1 MTSLAL
7 SLVLSAAPLLADY
20 PEVLGWTKDGANVV
34 WLEGARKDKAVAMT
48 AVVFNVRTAHDERYD
63 FELRPTTG
71 AAKPGA
77 DHDKFEAWKKEHPL
91 EKLESLEGVTAD
103 TRIGGKP
110 ARSWGGDG
118 KVAAP
123 ELFTQRY
130 GVKQTMKSGL
140 AEYKGAKLPTTK
152 ASWYFDPGGRRVL
165 FELHSEA
172 AGEDPP
178 VSELVIV
185 PAGPTVFLLAPDL
198 TPAAREPQSDAIE
211 NAGFAVTG
219 WDQNAKPPAQ
229 TVVSA
234 APALKTQADALAKA
248 LSAKLES
255 KSPRGASVI
264 QVTAKR

>member
-20 PEVLGWTKDGANVV
+20 PEVLGWTEDGANVV
-34 WLEGARKDKAVAMT
+34 WMEGAKKDKAVAMT
-48 AVVFNVRTAHDERYD
+48 AVVFHVRTAHDERFD
-63 FELRPTTG
+63 R
-71 AAKPGA
+71 
-77 DHDKFEAWKKEHPL
+77 DQFEAWKKQHPL
-91 EKLESLEGVTAD
+91 KKLESLEGAEAG

-110 ARSWGGDG
+110 TRTWGGDG
-118 KVAAP
+118 KVAVP

-140 AEYKGAKLPTTK
+140 AEYKGAKLPATK

-165 FELHSEA
+165 FELHSDAVGDE
-172 AGEDPP
+172 PP

-185 PAGPTVFLLAPDL
+185 PLGPTAFLLAPDL
-198 TPAAREPQSDAIE
+198 TPSAREPLSDAIE

-219 WDQNAKPPAQ
+219 WDQNPKPPAQ

-234 APALKTQADALAKA
+234 PAALKSQAEALAKA
-248 LSAKLES
+248 LSAKVEA

-264 QVTAKR
+264 QVTAKRQ